1 MTQLSVLKS
10 LSPLKSQSAPS
21 RWERFKQ
28 SDVMYHFL
36 RDKVAMFSFAVF
48 MAFLIMALAAPLIS
62 PTDPYNLES
71 IDIMDS
77 EFPPLWMEDGSF
89 REEGDTR
96 FLLGTDDQGRDIFS
110 TILYGSRLSLT
121 IGFLAVGLQLFLGI
135 IIGLSAGYFGGRV
148 DSFLM
153 RFADVQLSFSTM
165 MVAIIVSAIFKAS
178 FGSAFY
184 NEYAVVMLV
193 VIIGVAEWPQYAR
206 TIRASVLAEKKKEYV
221 EAAQVMGF
229 RSFRIMFR
237 HILPNCLS
245 PILVISTVQVAN
257 AIMSEAALS
266 FLGLGLPESQPSL
279 GALINTGFKY
289 IFSGAWWITAFP
301 GVVLVILVLV
311 INLLGDWLRDV
322 FNPKIYKG

>member
-1 MTQLSVLKS
+1 MV
-10 LSPLKSQSAPS
+10 
-21 RWERFKQ
+21 
-28 SDVMYHFL
+28 
-36 RDKVAMFSFAVF
+36 SFAIF
-48 MAFLIMALAAPLIS
+48 SIFLVMALAAPILA
-62 PTDPYNLES
+62 PTDPYDVTS

-77 EFPPLWMEDGSF
+77 ELPPSWMEDG
-89 REEGDTR
+89 EDR
-96 FLLGTDDQGRDIFS
+96 FLLGTDEQGRDILS
-110 TILYGSRLSLT
+110 TMLYGSRLSLT
-121 IGFLAVGLQLFLGI
+121 IGFLAVGLQLTLGI
-135 IIGLSAGYFGGRV
+135 IIGLSAGYFGGRI

-178 FGSAFY
+178 FGSDFY
-184 NEYAVVMLV
+184 AQYAVVMLV
-193 VIIGVAEWPQYAR
+193 YAR

-221 EAAQVMGF
+221 EAARVMGF
-229 RSFRIMFR
+229 KAPRIMFR

-266 FLGLGLPESQPSL
+266 FLGLGLPVDQPSL
-279 GALINTGFKY
+279 GALISTGFNY

-301 GVVLVILVLV
+301 GVLLVTLVLV

>member
-1 MTQLSVLKS
+1 MGAVSI
-10 LSPLKSQSAPS
+10 APS

-28 SDVMYHFL
+28 SDFLYYFL
-36 RDKVAMFSFAVF
+36 RDKVAMSSFAVF
-48 MAFLIMALAAPLIS
+48 VLFVIVAISAPLIA
-62 PTDPYNLES
+62 PTNPYDLSS
-71 IDIMDS
+71 IDIMDA
-77 EFPPLWMEDGSF
+77 ELPPSWMEGGN
-89 REEGDTR
+89 EH
-96 FLLGTDDQGRDIFS
+96 FLLGTDEQGRDIFS

-121 IGFLAVGLQLFLGI
+121 IGFLAVGLQLTLGI
-135 IIGLSAGYFGGRV
+135 VIGLSAGYLGGRI

-153 RFADVQLSFSTM
+153 RFADIQLSFSTM

-178 FGSAFY
+178 FGGEFFSQ
-184 NEYAVVMLV
+184 YAVVMLV
-193 VIIGVAEWPQYAR
+193 VIIGIAEWPQYAR
-206 TIRASVLAEKKKEYV
+206 TVRASVLAEKKKEYV
-221 EAAQVMGF
+221 EAARVMGF
-229 RSFRIMFR
+229 KAPRIMFR

-266 FLGLGLPESQPSL
+266 FLGLGLPVDQPSL
-279 GALINTGFKY
+279 GSLISIGFTY

-301 GVVLVILVLV
+301 GIVLVLLVLV

>member
-1 MTQLSVLKS
+1 MTQSNTV
-10 LSPLKSQSAPS
+10 PS
-21 RWERFKQ
+21 RWERFRQ
-28 SDVMYHFL
+28 SDFMYYFL
-36 RDKVAMFSFAVF
+36 RDKVAMFSFTVF
-48 MAFLIMALAAPLIS
+48 MVFLTLALAAPLIS
-62 PTDPYNLES
+62 PTDPYDLAA

-77 EFPPLWMEDGSF
+77 ELPPSWMSG
-89 REEGDTR
+89 GDAK
-96 FLLGTDDQGRDIFS
+96 FALGTDEQGRDILS

-121 IGFLAVGLQLFLGI
+121 IGFLAVGLQLILGI
-135 IIGLSAGYFGGRV
+135 VIGLSAGYFGGRI

-178 FGSAFY
+178 FGNEFY
-184 NEYAVVMLV
+184 SQYAVLMLV
-193 VIIGVAEWPQYAR
+193 VIIGIAEWPQYAR

-221 EAAQVMGF
+221 EAAKVMGF
-229 RSFRIMFR
+229 KAPRIMFR

-266 FLGLGLPESQPSL
+266 FLGLGLPVDQPSL
-279 GALINTGFKY
+279 GALISIGFNY

-301 GVVLVILVLV
+301 GIVLVTLVLV

>member
-1 MTQLSVLKS
+1 MGAVSI
-10 LSPLKSQSAPS
+10 APS

-28 SDVMYHFL
+28 SDFLYYFL
-36 RDKVAMFSFAVF
+36 RDKVAMSSFAVF
-48 MAFLIMALAAPLIS
+48 VLFVIVAISAPLIA
-62 PTDPYNLES
+62 PTNPYDLSS
-71 IDIMDS
+71 IDIMDA
-77 EFPPLWMEDGSF
+77 ELPPSWMEGGN
-89 REEGDTR
+89 EH
-96 FLLGTDDQGRDIFS
+96 FLLGTDEQGRDIFS

-121 IGFLAVGLQLFLGI
+121 IGFLAVGLQLTLGI
-135 IIGLSAGYFGGRV
+135 VIGLSAGYLGGRI

-153 RFADVQLSFSTM
+153 RFADIQLSFSTM

-178 FGSAFY
+178 FGGEFFSQ
-184 NEYAVVMLV
+184 YAVVMLV

-206 TIRASVLAEKKKEYV
+206 TVRASVLAEKKKEYV
-221 EAAQVMGF
+221 EAARVMGF
-229 RSFRIMFR
+229 KAPRIMFR

-266 FLGLGLPESQPSL
+266 FLGLGLPVDQPSL
-279 GALINTGFKY
+279 GSLISIGFTY

-301 GVVLVILVLV
+301 GIVLVLLVLV

>member
-1 MTQLSVLKS
+1 MTTAIEQNVALSHWQRIKD
-10 LSPLKSQSAPS
+10 
-21 RWERFKQ
+21 
-28 SDVMYHFL
+28 SDFIYHFK

-48 MAFLIMALAAPLIS
+48 VSFLIAALFAPLLA
-62 PTDPYNLES
+62 PTNPYDLTS
-71 IDIMDS
+71 IDLMDS
-77 EFPPLWMEDGSF
+77 ELPPSWLEDGNI
-89 REEGDTR
+89 R
-96 FLLGTDDQGRDIFS
+96 FLLGTDDQGRDILS

-121 IGFLAVGLQLFLGI
+121 IGFLAVAVQLLLGI
-135 IIGLSAGYFGGRV
+135 IIGLSAGYYGGRV

-165 MVAIIVSAIFKAS
+165 MVAIIITAIFKAS
-178 FGSAFY
+178 FGAEFFAD
-184 NEYAVVMLV
+184 YAVVMLV

-229 RSFRIMFR
+229 KSLRIMFR

-266 FLGLGLPESQPSL
+266 FLGLGLPIDQPSL
-279 GALINTGFKY
+279 GALISIGFKY
-289 IFSGAWWITAFP
+289 IFSGAWWITIFP
-301 GVVLVILVLV
+301 GAVLVVLVLV

>member
-1 MTQLSVLKS
+1 MSAVS
-10 LSPLKSQSAPS
+10 IAPS

-28 SDVMYHFL
+28 SDFLYYFL
-36 RDKVAMFSFAVF
+36 RDKVAMSSFAVF
-48 MAFLIMALAAPLIS
+48 VLFVIVAISAPLIA
-62 PTDPYNLES
+62 PTNPYDLSS
-71 IDIMDS
+71 IDIMDA
-77 EFPPLWMEDGSF
+77 ELPPSWMEGGN
-89 REEGDTR
+89 EH
-96 FLLGTDDQGRDIFS
+96 FLLGTDEQGRDIFS

-121 IGFLAVGLQLFLGI
+121 IGFLAVGLQLTLGI
-135 IIGLSAGYFGGRV
+135 VIGLSAGYFGGRI

-153 RFADVQLSFSTM
+153 RFADIQLSFSTM

-178 FGSAFY
+178 FGGEFFSQ
-184 NEYAVVMLV
+184 YAVVMLV

-206 TIRASVLAEKKKEYV
+206 NGACFGAGGEEKEYV
-221 EAAQVMGF
+221 EAARVMGF
-229 RSFRIMFR
+229 KAPRIMFR

-266 FLGLGLPESQPSL
+266 FLGLGLPVDQPSL
-279 GALINTGFKY
+279 GSLISIGFTY

-301 GVVLVILVLV
+301 GAVLVLLVLV

>member
-1 MTQLSVLKS
+1 MEQVVA
-10 LSPLKSQSAPS
+10 APS
-21 RWERFKQ
+21 RWERFKN
-28 SDVMYHFL
+28 SDIIYYFL

-48 MAFLIMALAAPLIS
+48 MAFLITAIAAPLIAPS
-62 PTDPYNLES
+62 DPYDLTS
-71 IDIMDS
+71 IDIMNS
-77 EFPPLWMEDGSF
+77 ELPPSWMDGGEAEF
-89 REEGDTR
+89 V
-96 FLLGTDDQGRDIFS
+96 LGTDEQGRDIFS

-121 IGFLAVGLQLFLGI
+121 IGFLAVGLQLVLGI
-135 IIGLSAGYFGGRV
+135 VIGLSAGYFGGRI

-153 RFADVQLSFSTM
+153 RFADIQLSFSTM

-178 FGSAFY
+178 FGSDFY
-184 NEYAVVMLV
+184 SQYAVTMLV
-193 VIIGVAEWPQYAR
+193 VIIGIAEWPQYAR
-206 TIRASVLAEKKKEYV
+206 TIRASVLAEKEKEYV
-221 EAAQVMGF
+221 EAARVMGF
-229 RSFRIMFR
+229 RAPRIMFR

-266 FLGLGLPESQPSL
+266 FLGLGLPVDQPSL
-279 GALINTGFKY
+279 GALISTGFNY

-301 GVVLVILVLV
+301 GVVLVTLVLV

>member
-1 MTQLSVLKS
+1 M
-10 LSPLKSQSAPS
+10 SQVVAAPS

-28 SDVMYHFL
+28 SDFLYYFL
-36 RDKVAMFSFAVF
+36 RDKVAMVSFVIF
-48 MAFLIMALAAPLIS
+48 MVVLVTSLVSPLIAPS
-62 PTDPYNLES
+62 NPYDLTS

-77 EFPPLWMEDGSF
+77 ELPPSWLDG
-89 REEGDTR
+89 GDER
-96 FLLGTDDQGRDIFS
+96 FLLGTDNQGRDILS

-121 IGFLAVGLQLFLGI
+121 IGFLAVALQLLFGI
-135 IIGLSAGYFGGRV
+135 VIGLSAGYFGGRI

-178 FGSAFY
+178 FGSEFY
-184 NEYAVVMLV
+184 SEYAVLMLV

-221 EAAQVMGF
+221 EAARVMGF
-229 RSFRIMFR
+229 KSLRIMFR

-266 FLGLGLPESQPSL
+266 FLGLGLPVDQPSL
-279 GALINTGFKY
+279 GSLISIGFNY
-289 IFSGAWWITAFP
+289 IFSGSWWITIFP
-301 GVVLVILVLV
+301 GLVLVTLVLV

>member
-1 MTQLSVLKS
+1 
-10 LSPLKSQSAPS
+10 
-21 RWERFKQ
+21 
-28 SDVMYHFL
+28 
-36 RDKVAMFSFAVF
+36 MFSFAVF
-48 MAFLIMALAAPLIS
+48 TAFLVMALAAPILA
-62 PTDPYNLES
+62 PMDPYDVTS

-77 EFPPLWMEDGSF
+77 ELPPSWMEDGD
-89 REEGDTR
+89 ER
-96 FLLGTDDQGRDIFS
+96 FLLGTDEQGRDILS
-110 TILYGSRLSLT
+110 TMLYGSRLSLT
-121 IGFLAVGLQLFLGI
+121 IGFLAVGLQLTLGI
-135 IIGLSAGYFGGRV
+135 IIGLSAGYFGGRI

-178 FGSAFY
+178 FGSDFY
-184 NEYAVVMLV
+184 AQYAVVMLV
-193 VIIGVAEWPQYAR
+193 VIIGIAEWPQYAR

-221 EAAQVMGF
+221 EAARVMGF
-229 RSFRIMFR
+229 KAPRIMFR

-266 FLGLGLPESQPSL
+266 FLGLGLPVDQPSL
-279 GALINTGFKY
+279 GALISIGFNY

-301 GVVLVILVLV
+301 GVVLVTLVLV